1 MKQKL
6 LVISMLTAFSQMSY
20 ANSSADEIAVLKQQI
35 QLLSQKINQLEV
47 RSEKT
52 EKKQEEVAEKIVVK
66 SSTDKGWYNKMKISG
81 DIRTRYEYIDKRG
94 SEIRQRNRV
103 RMRVKMDMQVNERF
117 SFLLGIATGTD
128 NPTSTNQ
135 TYDGGFTSKDV
146 RLDLASFKYKL
157 SDSFTLLGGKMA
169 KPAYRASKNEL
180 LWDGDLTPEGFTLS
194 YDQDS
199 VHADLMTFVLDERK
213 SADDAYIV
221 AGQIYNE
228 FGMENGKLIAG
239 VGYYDFVN
247 IQGAT
252 PLYKDKSF
260 GNKLDSSGGYLS
272 DFNIAEA
279 FVEYKTKLADKPFS
293 VYTHFYSNTAA
304 DELGDAWTVGFK
316 YGKVKNFGDWDVRYS
331 YIDTEADA
339 TIGALN
345 GSDFA
350 GGVTD
355 TKGTFLKANFGLG
368 KKLSLGLTWAD
379 TENQQ
384 STSPVDFD
392 LFMIHLLGK
401 FK

>member
-6 LVISMLTAFSQMSY
+6 LVILTLITFSQMIY
-20 ANSSADEIAVLKQQI
+20 ASNDDEIAMLKQQI
-35 QLLSQKINQLEV
+35 QILSKKINQLEIK
-47 RSEKT
+47 SEETK
-52 EKKQEEVAEKIVVK
+52 KKQEEVSKKVAANPVTKK
-66 SSTDKGWYNKMKISG
+66 SWADKMKISG

-157 SDSFTLLGGKMA
+157 TDSFTLFGGKMK

-194 YDQDS
+194 YDQGS

-213 SADDAYIV
+213 AADDAYIM

-228 FGMENGKLIAG
+228 FGLTNGKLIAG
-239 VGYYDFVN
+239 VGYYDFVGV
-247 IQGAT
+247 QGAT
-252 PLYKDKSF
+252 PLYKGKSF

-272 DFNIAEA
+272 DFNVAEA
-279 FVEYKTKLADKPFS
+279 FLEYKTKFADKPLS
-293 VYTHFYSNTAA
+293 LYTHFYSNTAA

-316 YGKVKNFGDWDVRYS
+316 YGKVKNFGDWDVRYA

-368 KKLSLGLTWAD
+368 KKLALGLTWAD
-379 TENQQ
+379 TVNQQ